1 VTPEERF
8 TRIENAIE
16 SLIEI
21 QGQRETQLG
30 VLTTQVKEISTQV
43 KELSTQVTGL
53 STQVTGLSTQVEKQ
67 NVGIRD
73 LIAVSRT
80 LINSQ
85 QTTDRQINSLIN
97 TVDQLG
103 RIIDRFVQG
112 LQKPNGNQ

>member
-1 VTPEERF
+1 MTPEERF

-21 QGQRETQLG
+21 QGHREIQLG
-30 VLTTQVKEISTQV
+30 ELTTQV
-43 KELSTQVTGL
+43 KELSTSVTGL
-53 STQVTGLSTQVEKQ
+53 STQVTELSTQVEKQ
-67 NVGIRD
+67 NGGIRD
-73 LIAVSRT
+73 LIAVSRI

-112 LQKPNGNQ
+112 LQKPNGNE